1 MQIIVRN
8 VGVEECRTK
17 CVVYKLI
24 DQGKLDLTK
33 KINEDNSEIQ
43 VLPTVNQESRVEVF
57 REW

>member
-8 VGVEECRTK
+8 VGVEECGTK

>member
-8 VGVEECRTK
+8 VGVEECGTK

-33 KINEDNSEIQ
+33 DSKADTYEIR
-43 VLPTVNQESRVEVF
+43 VLATVNQESRVEVF